1 MRETTLARPKLAT
14 NVVLETH
21 RCKVCGL
28 ATDTSR
34 AVAARYSYM
43 TLSGN
48 MSTGLKEDIYL
59 CAGHWHEFA
68 ADIAV
73 GRIMLDEPGN
83 WLVNGTRGVVRCNV

>member
-48 MSTGLKEDIYL
+48 MDGLGWSRPFYL
-59 CAGHWHEFA
+59 SCY
-68 ADIAV
+68 
-73 GRIMLDEPGN
+73 N
-83 WLVNGTRGVVRCNV
+83 